1 MFWKVNIF
9 RRLEWASGW
18 RAQAEGSEEM
28 NQHTSGFGLF
38 PAFFDNDKNIV
49 DKTIADSED
58 LSDVFSTLASIQL
71 KCSFLTLTTVIEKKK
86 EKSITS
92 KSSFF

>member
-1 MFWKVNIF
+1 M
-9 RRLEWASGW
+9 
-18 RAQAEGSEEM
+18 QAEGSEEM

-38 PAFFDNDKNIV
+38 PAFFDNDKNTV

-92 KSSFF
+92 KSSFFKFFFG